1 MLYTTQKYVKKN
13 IAMVEEMRLSIIIPV
28 YNGSSFISSCIN
40 NLIPFVVNHNIEI
53 IIVNDGSTDDTLLIL
68 ENMKLPKEVRIINIK
83 NSGALQARIE
93 GLQIA
98 QFEYVYFMDVDDT
111 LSDEFFDDIP
121 LEIEKN
127 APDVVIFGARRV
139 FPDNREP
146 VKIDNIIEYGVY
158 RNEEIMDKIIPNLFC
173 THEVYGNRH
182 IIPNVWAK
190 VFKRDVLLS
199 SILPLRNKRII
210 IGEDLAI
217 SVGAIL
223 KSRCISILPYK
234 PYYNYLTN
242 PQSIMNSYKKNVFE
256 DTAFLCSYLEELST
270 DNKYLLGISYER
282 AFFAIATY
290 YNEFFYKSK
299 RKLRDK
305 IYIIKELSNSEKI
318 IKSISKI
325 NLKEVGF
332 PNNRILKYL
341 SKKQI
346 FPLVCLGLFI
356 EAFKSI
362 FAKLIFA

>member
-1 MLYTTQKYVKKN
+1 MVK
-13 IAMVEEMRLSIIIPV
+13 EMRLSIIISV
-28 YNGSSFISSCIN
+28 YNGERFISTCLDSLFSI
-40 NLIPFVVNHNIEI
+40 IKGDVEI
-53 IIVNDGSTDDTLLIL
+53 IVVDDGSSDNTSNIL
-68 ENMKLPKEVRIINIK
+68 KVKEIEYKIKVISVENIGLPGSRVEGVLAA
-83 NSGALQARIE
+83 SGDYI
-93 GLQIA
+93 
-98 QFEYVYFMDVDDT
+98 YFMDVDDT

-305 IYIIKELSNSEKI
+305 IHIIKELSNSEKI

-332 PNNRILKYL
+332 PNNRILKHL
-341 SKKQI
+341 SKKQV

-356 EAFKSI
+356 EVFKSI